1 MERWILVLLIGLTLN
16 LIVRTQQDVVGRE
29 QGSGGDDEDEV
40 SGDDRTDKEV
50 TRSHKEITEGSAE
63 DPDEEDTDLTTC
75 QRQAASASKMPSAFS
90 PQCTQDGEFKPV
102 QCSERSRECWC
113 VDKEGRVKPG
123 SRQSHPNRPK
133 CTGKAEFIVPSRKPA
148 GALPDDRKTRPP
160 VSSYTPSEADEF
172 VIDEADASTPKPF
185 TPEKAT
191 ERRTSKI
198 QITTSAFQEH
208 DKSDVNAQKPG
219 MFSFI
224 FKDPLI
230 LAGIIGGAVLALLC
244 IVLLIMFTIYRM
256 RKKDEGSYALDE
268 PKKSYGFAY
277 TRARDQEFFA

>member
-1 MERWILVLLIGLTLN
+1 MLLIGLTLN

-29 QGSGGDDEDEV
+29 QGSGGGDDEDEL
-40 SGDDRTDKEV
+40 SGGGRTDKEV
-50 TRSHKEITEGSAE
+50 IRTHKETTEGSAGG
-63 DPDEEDTDLTTC
+63 PDEEDLTTC
-75 QRQAASASKMPSAFS
+75 QRQAAKMPSAFS
-90 PQCTQDGEFKPV
+90 PKCTQDGEFEPV
-102 QCSERSRECWC
+102 QCNDRSRECWC
-113 VDKEGRVKPG
+113 VDKEGKEKPG
-123 SRQSHPNRPK
+123 SRLPHPNRPR
-133 CTGKAEFIVPSRKPA
+133 CTARPEYVAPSRKPP
-148 GALPDDRKTRPP
+148 GASPDDRKTSPP
-160 VSSYTPSEADEF
+160 VLSYTPSDGDF
-172 VIDEADASTPKPF
+172 DIDDASTPKPF
-185 TPEKAT
+185 TPEKT
-191 ERRTSKI
+191 TQRRTSKL
-198 QITTSAFQEH
+198 QTTTSAFQEH